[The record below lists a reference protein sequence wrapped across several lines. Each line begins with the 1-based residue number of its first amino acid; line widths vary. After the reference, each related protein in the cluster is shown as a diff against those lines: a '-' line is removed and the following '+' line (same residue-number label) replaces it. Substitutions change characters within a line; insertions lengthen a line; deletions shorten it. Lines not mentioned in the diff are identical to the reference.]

1 MKIERAFRMFVTF
14 DPAIPVMGF
23 FLETDPERE
32 GEERKDC
39 SS

>member
-1 MKIERAFRMFVTF
+1 MFVTF